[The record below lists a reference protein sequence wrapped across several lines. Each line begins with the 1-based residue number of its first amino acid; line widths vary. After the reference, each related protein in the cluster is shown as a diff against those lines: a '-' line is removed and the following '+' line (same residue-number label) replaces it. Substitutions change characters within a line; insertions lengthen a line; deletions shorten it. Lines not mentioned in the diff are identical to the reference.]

1 MDSIID
7 KVAIQNVIKQ
17 YTGVDDADEA
27 RNKLLSRGLF
37 SKARESAE
45 ETRGQVASAVSKT
58 VEDALASVAGLTNL
72 TISKRTLPEDQETPQ
87 LDYFLGE
94 DIEAQDQLVDKT
106 GMFLKQAKESTQEID
121 KKDADEGTIISSDS
135 DSAVE
140 VQPDTDGKVEL
151 EFPKVFK
158 GNQSNFEALQ
168 TKAIQEG
175 FTGEEL
181 ASFLAQTKHES
192 DKFNSIVEKGS
203 DKYFDKYEPG
213 TELAIKLGNTQKG
226 DGKKFKGRGY
236 IQITGRSNYRQ
247 VGNALGLDLL
257 NNPEL
262 LETPENAAKASI
274 WWWKNNVRKRLPNND
289 FSNNYAVSGLVNRG
303 SPNKKAAKLAEREVY
318 YKQFM
323 GLVPTESPR
332 PKPRPSGI
340 MSR

>member
-1 MDSIID
+1 MDLADTIRDQLNKYRAQPMSDSRLLIESAKRKGVMSKISKTQKAVEEAMQSTTQDALESINSLM
-7 KVAIQNVIKQ
+7 AL
-17 YTGVDDADEA
+17 T
-27 RNKLLSRGLF
+27 
-37 SKARESAE
+37 RES
-45 ETRGQVASAVSKT
+45 
-58 VEDALASVAGLTNL
+58 
-72 TISKRTLPEDQETPQ
+72 RTLPEDQETPGP

-94 DIEAQDQLVDKT
+94 DIEAQEQLVDTT
-106 GMFLKQAKESTQEID
+106 GSFFSNVAESTQEID
-121 KKDADEGTIISSDS
+121 KKDAYEGTIISSDS
-135 DSAVE
+135 DDAVE

-213 TELAIKLGNTQKG
+213 TELARKLGNTQKG

-247 VGNALGLDLL
+247 VGDALGLDLL

-274 WWWKNNVRKRLPNND
+274 WWWKNNVRKRLPRKD

-303 SPNKKAAKLAEREVY
+303 SPNKKAAKLEEREVY
-318 YKQFM
+318 YKQYM

-332 PKPRPSGI
+332 PKARPSI